1 MKIIIQKEG
10 DMMLF
15 REVALEWFE
24 KNRKNWVLKTQ
35 DMRLRVLEIH
45 IFPVIGILPI
55 KEIKSKH
62 ILSIA
67 KSAENNGKTKLARS
81 ICQYARR
88 IFSYGVV
95 NDYCENNPASDILSE
110 CAKHNEKHYP
120 FLPFHELTAFFNAIN
135 KNGRLN
141 AQSKRAFLI
150 LFLTALRSQEVIKAK
165 WSEIDLDKKIWIIP
179 AQRMKMRYEHT
190 VFLSD
195 IVVELLKKQKAE
207 YPQSDFVFPSPTK
220 KNMPMNA
227 HGLSRAIH
235 HAGYGGRQVLHGF
248 RHIFA
253 THCYESNMWR
263 DDAIECCLA
272 HKIVGVRGV
281 YNKAQYHDERKK
293 IMQWYAKSVKNIIV
307 QMM

>member
-1 MKIIIQKEG
+1 
-10 DMMLF
+10 MLF
-15 REVALEWFE
+15 KDIALEWFE

-35 DMRLRVLEIH
+35 DMRLRVLERH
-45 IFPVIGILPI
+45 IFPVIGNMPI
-55 KEIKSKH
+55 TEIKSKH

-67 KSAENNGKTKLARS
+67 KNAENNGKTKLARS
-81 ICQYARR
+81 ICQYIRR
-88 IFSYGVV
+88 IYSYAVV

-110 CAKHNEKHYP
+110 CAKHHEEHYP
-120 FLPFHELTAFFNAIN
+120 FLPFYELPAFFNAVD
-135 KNGRLN
+135 KKGRLN
-141 AQSKRAFLI
+141 VQSKRAFLI

-165 WSEIDLDKKIWIIP
+165 WSEIDIDKKVWIIP

-195 IVVELLKKQKAE
+195 IVVKLLKKQKAE
-207 YPQSDFVFPSPTK
+207 YPQSEFVFPSPTK

-253 THCYESNMWR
+253 TYCYESNLWR
-263 DDAIECCLA
+263 DDAIEYCLA
-272 HKIVGVRGV
+272 HKIIGVRGV
-281 YNKAQYHDERKK
+281 YNKAQYNDERKK
-293 IMQWYAKSVKNIIV
+293 IMQWYADSVKNVILSMV
-307 QMM
+307 DSEK